1 MRKIRLFTQHQPLT
15 SKQNVILEDKNDINY
30 LKNVMR
36 AKILDKIE
44 VFNGQDGD
52 FLAQIL
58 NISKNQIS
66 LQILNQIKG
75 QEQNSQLTLAF
86 APVKN
91 VKNQFLLQKA
101 VELNCDR
108 IIPIV
113 TKHSVVDD
121 INLEKLQIVAKESC
135 EQCESNVIPKIE
147 PIIKLEQLLKQDL
160 SQKILILCDES
171 GKGQKASEI
180 LPKVAKNRVENQEII
195 VFIGPEGGFSE
206 EEFKKFYQLDNL
218 YSISLGSRI
227 LRADTA
233 LISALTLVNEFVI
246 L

>member
-1 MRKIRLFTQHQPLT
+1 MRKIRLFIPQSNFLT
-15 SKQNVILEDKNDINY
+15 NEILKLDGKNDINY

-36 AKILDKIE
+36 VKLFDQIT

-52 FLAQIL
+52 FRAEIL
-58 NISKNQIS
+58 EISKNHIS
-66 LQILNQIKG
+66 LQIQDKVKD
-75 QEQNSQLTLAF
+75 QEQNSHLTLAF

-108 IIPIV
+108 IIPII
-113 TKHSVVDD
+113 TNHSVVDD
-121 INLEKLQIVAKESC
+121 INLEKLQIVAKEAC
-135 EQCESNVIPKIE
+135 EQCESNVIPKVE
-147 PIIKLEQLLKQDL
+147 AIIKLEQLLKQDL

-180 LPKVAKNRVENQEII
+180 LPQIAKNKKENQEVI

-206 EEFKKFYQLDNL
+206 DEFKKFYQLENL
-218 YSISLGSRI
+218 YSISLGNRI

-233 LISALTLVNEFVI
+233 LISALTLVNEFV
-246 L
+246 

>member
-1 MRKIRLFTQHQPLT
+1 MRKIRLF
-15 SKQNVILEDKNDINY
+15 ILQGNLEANKKVTVDGKNDLNY
-30 LKNVMR
+30 LRNVMR
-36 AKILDKIE
+36 VDISDQIT

-52 FLAQIL
+52 FCAEIL
-58 NISKNQIS
+58 QISKNIIL
-66 LQILNQIKG
+66 LQIQNKIKE
-75 QEQNSQLTLAF
+75 QEQNSNLTLAF
-86 APVKN
+86 APVKS

-108 IIPIV
+108 IMPIV
-113 TKHSVVDD
+113 TNHSVVDD
-121 INLEKLQIVAKESC
+121 INIEKLKIVAKEAC

-180 LPKVAKNRVENQEII
+180 LPKIAKNRVENQEII

-218 YSISLGSRI
+218 YSINLGSRI

-233 LISALTLVNEFVI
+233 LISALTLVNEFII